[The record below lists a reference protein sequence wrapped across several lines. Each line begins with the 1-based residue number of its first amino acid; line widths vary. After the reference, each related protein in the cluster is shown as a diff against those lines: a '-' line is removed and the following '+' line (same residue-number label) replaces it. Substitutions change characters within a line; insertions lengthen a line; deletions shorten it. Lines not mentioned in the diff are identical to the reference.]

1 MSCKG
6 ASASEAHRINANHP
20 QPTSEAKHFVRYH
33 KPLLSRCHLIW
44 GYPASVRVANSR
56 EVALHRTAR
65 LPVTVA
71 VDAAADLAPQ
81 WTVPPL
87 QSLAAAACA
96 CATRASQV
104 TLMN

>member
-20 QPTSEAKHFVRYH
+20 QPTSEAKHFVRYY
-33 KPLLSRCHLIW
+33 KPLLSRCRPP
-44 GYPASVRVANSR
+44 GVRVADNR
-56 EVALHRTAR
+56 EVALHRTAW
-65 LPVTVA
+65 LPMTVA

-81 WTVPPL
+81 WTVPPS

-104 TLMN
+104 SMMN